1 MAFARASNRSHGLAT
16 AGLVSIPARNCTRA
30 PLSLVQRAPRGRHH
44 EHRRLSRLYKRTAP
58 REHNSPNI
66 CCLEASRGPIAPAP
80 ARWTMPKT
88 KMTWSQAWP
97 RHLAVCCCSSK
108 RQGARGRAYFKR
120 ALLTCYAVRS
130 NGVVQKKSH
139 FFFSDIFE
147 YRDRIVKFIRSWMSI

>member
-66 CCLEASRGPIAPAP
+66 CSLEASRGPIAPAP

-88 KMTWSQAWP
+88 KMAWLQAWP

-120 ALLTCYAVRS
+120 ALLTRNAVLYGRCCAK
-130 NGVVQKKSH
+130 NIR
-139 FFFSDIFE
+139 FFFRYRYYLFKF
-147 YRDRIVKFIRSWMSI
+147 YRDWMTK